1 MGEVAVEVEGRKC
14 DLKEA
19 GGRNYTPYLTAK
31 ARRLEDQMFAEAIVN
46 RRGKTVKIDNGKDDG
61 KVADCFE
68 EGLNVERGIVSVEM
82 TDVKG
87 LVVEPPVKDVAGVR
101 DADVMRVVE
110 DGMVLAI
117 AVTAGNVAA
126 LVVSVVEGSEN
137 EAEDAAFGRE
147 GFVLRGVG
155 WLVVGEGLE
164 GRLREASGC
173 GLP

>member
-31 ARRLEDQMFAEAIVN
+31 ARRLEDQRFAEAIGN
-46 RRGKTVKIDNGKDDG
+46 RRGKTVKIDDG
-61 KVADCFE
+61 KVVDGCE
-68 EGLNVERGIVSVEM
+68 EGLNVEKGIVSVEM